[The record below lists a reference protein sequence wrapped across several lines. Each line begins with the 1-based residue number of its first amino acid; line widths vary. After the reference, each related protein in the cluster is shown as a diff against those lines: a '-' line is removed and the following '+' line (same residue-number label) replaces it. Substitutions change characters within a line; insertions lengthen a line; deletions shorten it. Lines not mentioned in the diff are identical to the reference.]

1 LRERAAHSQG
11 LEGASAGELSFE
23 ARVEE
28 MIHQNE
34 NPGEGGALD
43 YPLHPHAP
51 KFPPQHPHKKDEQPG
66 KSQVRAQGGVQ
77 VPV

>member
-1 LRERAAHSQG
+1 
-11 LEGASAGELSFE
+11 
-23 ARVEE
+23 VEE